1 MTGATGFVGNHLID
15 LLRKTGAEFFG
26 ICFPEDP
33 LPGMYPPGFHMRKA
47 DVRYEKEIEESVMLS
62 KPDYIFHLAAVSN
75 VGQSWKKRKET
86 FEVNIMGTLYLLE
99 AVRKHA
105 SKARVLFI
113 SSSDVYGL
121 VAPRSKP
128 LTEVTPVRPVSPYG
142 FTKMSG
148 ENLCRFYSETEGLD
162 IIIARSFPH
171 TGPGQSPDFVCSDWA
186 SQIARIEKELCPPVI
201 KVGNID
207 VERDFMDVRD
217 VVKAYFSLAAK
228 GRAGHIY
235 NVSSGKAISLKKVLD
250 TLLGHSAV
258 KIDIKKDESKLRK
271 VDIPV
276 LVGDNR
282 KIRDEI
288 SWTPEVPMRQT
299 LLDLLHYWRGVYH
312 S

>member
-1 MTGATGFVGNHLID
+1 VTGATGFVGNHLID
-15 LLRKTGAEFFG
+15 LLRKTQAEFFG
-26 ICFPEDP
+26 ICFPDEP
-33 LPGMYPPGFHMRKA
+33 IPGKYPPEFHLHKA
-47 DVRYEKEIEESVMLS
+47 DMRSQKEIEESIKFS
-62 KPDYIFHLAAVSN
+62 KPEYVFHLAAVSN

-86 FEVNIMGTLYLLE
+86 FEVNIMGTFYLLE

-121 VAPRSKP
+121 LEPHSKP
-128 LTEVTPVRPVSPYG
+128 LTEKDPVCPVSPYG

-148 ENLCRFYSETEGLD
+148 ENLCRYYSQTEGLD

-186 SQIARIEKELCPPVI
+186 SQITRIEKELSPPII
-201 KVGNID
+201 KVGNIEA
-207 VERDFMDVRD
+207 ERDFIDVRD
-217 VVKAYFSLAAK
+217 VVKAYFSLITK
-228 GRAGHIY
+228 GRGGHIY
-235 NVSSGKAISLKKVLD
+235 NVSSGRALSLTKVLD
-250 TLLGHSAV
+250 MLLEYSRV
-258 KIDIKKDESKLRK
+258 EIDIKKDKSKLRK

-282 KIRDEI
+282 KIREEI
-288 SWTPEVPMRQT
+288 SWIPEVPMEQT
-299 LLDLLHYWRGVYH
+299 LLDLLQYWRGVYH